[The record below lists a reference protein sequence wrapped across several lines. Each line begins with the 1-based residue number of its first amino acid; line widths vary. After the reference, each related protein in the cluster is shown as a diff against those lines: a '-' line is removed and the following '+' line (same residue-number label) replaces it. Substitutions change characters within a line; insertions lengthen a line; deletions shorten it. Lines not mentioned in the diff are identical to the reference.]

1 MFGCLRRL
9 GCAALVLA
17 ILLAVAWFTRDH
29 WYGRFRGGGDTTAT
43 STHAGVEWEPLT
55 PEGAQRA
62 RGIVSSLGQRS
73 GPAFANT
80 RAGDLASYVFTG
92 VARQLPPSARDLRAA
107 VIGDRM
113 YVKALI
119 DLKDVGGQKVLGP
132 LAGFL
137 SESDT
142 VTLGGNFEILRPGL
156 AQFRVRE
163 IKVRELAIPRRLIP
177 RLLAQM
183 RRGARPEGVTDDALP
198 LVVPPYIGD
207 VRIGQGKVTLYKS
220 VK

>member
-9 GCAALVLA
+9 GCAAIVLA
-17 ILLAVAWFTRDH
+17 ILLAVAWFTRDR
-29 WYGRFRGGGDTTAT
+29 WYGRFRGGGDTAAP
-43 STHAGVEWEPLT
+43 STRVGVEWEPLT

-80 RAGDLASYVFTG
+80 GAGDLASYVFTG

-198 LVVPPYIGD
+198 LVVPSYIGD

-220 VK
+220 VQ